1 MDTTSTSAQINTRNA
16 YPSITEGWILLAVL
30 IGWQLVLSIPI
41 GIPMYFA
48 KEQGINLYGLPE
60 LLIYVLTFWLTIRYA
75 QKRRG
80 TKALAFGPVKPGIFP
95 IVAIGTVALAT
106 LTEPL
111 VSALPTPEWLEEIM
125 KQMFTKSL
133 IISAVLAAPLLEE
146 ILLRGIVLDGF
157 LKQYNPAKAIVWSA
171 VLFGVMHLVPVQVV
185 NAFMLGLVL
194 GWLYYR
200 TGSLWP
206 GICLHFVNN
215 ALSSLGF
222 LVFDTENLDM
232 GANTTRALIGNDT
245 TYFAVLALCAVI
257 VVGCYFLLD
266 KMMPRREMDS
276 AVELS

>member
-1 MDTTSTSAQINTRNA
+1 METTLTSTSTPTRNP
-16 YPSITEGWILLAVL
+16 YPSITEGWILLVVL
-30 IGWQLVLSIPI
+30 IGWQLALSIPF

-48 KEQGINLYGLPE
+48 KEHGINLYGLPE
-60 LLIYVLTFWLTIRYA
+60 LLVYVLTFWLTIRFA
-75 QKRRG
+75 QKRRA
-80 TKALAFGPVKPGIFP
+80 TKALAFGAVKPIIFP
-95 IVAIGTVALAT
+95 LVAVGTVALAT

-111 VSALPTPEWLEEIM
+111 ISALPTPEWLEEIM
-125 KQMFTKSL
+125 KQMFTKTL
-133 IISAVLAAPLLEE
+133 IITAVLAAPFLEE

-157 LKQYNPAKAIVWSA
+157 LKQYSPTKAIVWSA

-185 NAFMLGLVL
+185 NAFVLGLVL

-222 LVFDTENLDM
+222 FLFDTDNLDM

-245 TYFAVLALCAVI
+245 TYFMVLGLCAI
-257 VVGCYFLLD
+257 VVIGCYVLLNRI
-266 KMMPRREMDS
+266 MPKRET
-276 AVELS
+276 V